1 MNIALFLDC
10 YKPMKNGVITSTLQL
25 KEGLEK
31 KGHHVVLVAVKSK
44 GYINEDPNVLLF
56 PKLSFEFTS
65 KQGFGLGLVS
75 YNKLIKFLKKHKI
88 KLIHTHTEFGIGL
101 AGKYAAKRLKIPR
114 IATSHTLWEDYGN
127 YSSLLKSKT
136 FSKSFLKFYYKG
148 VSAIVAPSIKA
159 KKYNDGIVPNIMKK
173 IIPNGINFE
182 KIKNLKKNVKN
193 IEKLREANGIKKED
207 KILLFVGRLSP
218 EKRVVELLNA
228 LLPLLKKNKRIKM
241 FFVGDGSDSDNLR
254 KIIKNNNLIN
264 QVILTGFI
272 EWEKLPKFY
281 FLANTFVTASLSE
294 IHPMTLIEANMY
306 GLPIVARKDDSLID
320 LVEDHV
326 NGYLVSEDSQFEK
339 TIENMIFDENLLK
352 EFSKNCINIGA
363 KFSIEN
369 HIENMEILY
378 KSSILDYKIKSFSKY
393 RKFI

>member
-65 KQGFGLGLVS
+65 KQGFGLGLVN

-326 NGYLVSEDSQFEK
+326 NGYLVSEDSKFEK
-339 TIENMIFDENLLK
+339 TIENMIFDEILLK